1 VESFVVIEPKN
12 PVMHPQQNQS
22 LQYFLTSL
30 AGIARALDDFG
41 YRDEAIRLARVKE
54 DLETKVLQQKKE

>member
-1 VESFVVIEPKN
+1 MESFLVIEPKN
-12 PVMHPQQNQS
+12 PVMQPQQGRS

-30 AGIARALDDFG
+30 AGIARALEEFG

-54 DLETKVLQQKKE
+54 DLEAKVLQQKKE